1 MCGINGFYSKTNI
14 LKAKERIAKMN
25 LAINHR
31 GPDAQCFSEYDKN
44 VMLGHVRL
52 SIIDVRSVANQPM
65 FTNSKKW
72 GIVFNGEIYNFNEIK
87 QELNYSFIT
96 NSDTEVIIAA
106 VEEYGIDWFL
116 SKSNGMFAIALF
128 NYDEEKLYLIR
139 DRMGIKPFY
148 YFKDDEKII
157 FSSEI
162 KGILSSG
169 LIEPVFN
176 EAAIDEYLG
185 NRYIRAPYTFFK
197 NILQI
202 KPGSYLEINKDLSIT
217 EKKYWDLPKEFNTST
232 SFKEEEIIADF
243 DQELNKAIKYR
254 LISDVPLGTYLSGG
268 VDSSIITAI
277 TAINSEKK
285 INTYTIGFKELNEF
299 NYSKIIADKYNTN
312 HHEILMDKDE
322 YIDKWK
328 ELIKYKD
335 APLGVP
341 NEIPL
346 ALMSTKLK
354 EKITVVLSGEG
365 ADELLGGYGR
375 IFRLPFD
382 YENHITEESFY
393 DTFINNY
400 EYVPRA
406 LRDKVLNTSKE
417 YRKIF
422 DDQNI
427 ETFSKHSNEE
437 NIFRFFHKY
446 HVKGLLQRVDMTT
459 MQTSVEARVPFLDH
473 NLIEFSY
480 KKIPYSLKL
489 KWVNDTSKKEA
500 KFKIAKDYSE
510 VLDIPKYI
518 LRKLS
523 YKYLPKEIIER
534 KKVGFPVPLNNW
546 FSNLE
551 NLAKENLLESNWL
564 KKEAIEDLIF
574 KIKDEERAGQIL
586 WMFLNIEFFKDNYFN
601 KNWKWD

>member
-1 MCGINGFYSKTNI
+1 MCGINGFYSKTKI
-14 LKAKERIAKMN
+14 LKADKRISKMN

-31 GPDAQCFSEYDKN
+31 GPDAQCFSEYEKN
-44 VMLGHVRL
+44 IMLGHVRL
-52 SIIDVRSVANQPM
+52 SIIDVRSLANQPM

-72 GIVFNGEIYNFNEIK
+72 GIVFNGEIYNFKEIK
-87 QELNYSFIT
+87 KELKYSFKT

-106 VEEYGIDWFL
+106 VEEYGVDWFI
-116 SKSNGMFAIALF
+116 SKANGMFAIALF
-128 NYDEEKLYLIR
+128 NYDEEKLFLIR
-139 DRMGIKPFY
+139 DRMGIKPLY
-148 YFKDDEKII
+148 YYNDDEKII

-162 KGILSSG
+162 KGVLSSG
-169 LIEPVFN
+169 LLNPVFN

-197 NILQI
+197 NIYQV
-202 KPGSYLEINKDLSIT
+202 KPGFYLEIGKGLSIK
-217 EKKYWDLPKEFNTST
+217 ENKYWDLPEAFNISNSYKED
-232 SFKEEEIIADF
+232 KIVADF
-243 DQELNKAIKYR
+243 DQELNKAINYR

-299 NYSKIIADKYNTN
+299 KYSKIIANKYKTN

-328 ELIKYKD
+328 ELIRYKD

-382 YENHITEESFY
+382 YANHTKGKSFY
-393 DTFINNY
+393 DTFINAY

-406 LRDKVLNTSKE
+406 IRDKVLNSSTE
-417 YRKIF
+417 YRKVF
-422 DDQNI
+422 DEVNTK
-427 ETFSKHSNEE
+427 TFSNHSNEE
-437 NIFRFFHKY
+437 NVFRFFHKF

-480 KKIPYSLKL
+480 KNIPYDLKL
-489 KWVNDTSKKEA
+489 KWLNNAAKEEA
-500 KFKIAKDYSE
+500 KFKLAKEYSE

-518 LRKLS
+518 LRKIS

-546 FSNLE
+546 FTNLE
-551 NLAKENLLESNWL
+551 NLAKENLSDSKWL
-564 KKEAIEDLIF
+564 KKEALEELIL

-586 WMFLNIEFFKDNYFN
+586 WMFLNIEFFKNNYFE
-601 KNWKWD
+601 KTWKWD

>member
-1 MCGINGFYSKTNI
+1 MCGINGFYSKTRI
-14 LKAKERIAKMN
+14 LKADKRISKMN

-31 GPDAQCFSEYDKN
+31 GPDAQCFSEYEKN
-44 VMLGHVRL
+44 IMLGHVRL
-52 SIIDVRSVANQPM
+52 SIIDVRSLANQPM

-72 GIVFNGEIYNFNEIK
+72 GIVFNGEIYNFKEIK
-87 QELNYSFIT
+87 KELKYSFKT

-106 VEEYGIDWFL
+106 VEEYGVDWFI
-116 SKSNGMFAIALF
+116 SKANGMFAIALF
-128 NYDEEKLYLIR
+128 NYDEEKLFLIR
-139 DRMGIKPFY
+139 DRMGIKPLY
-148 YFKDDEKII
+148 YFNDDEKII

-162 KGILSSG
+162 KGVLSSG
-169 LIEPVFN
+169 LLNPVFN

-197 NILQI
+197 NIYQV
-202 KPGSYLEINKDLSIT
+202 KPGFYLEIGKDLSIK
-217 EKKYWDLPKEFNTST
+217 ENKYWDLPEAFNTSN
-232 SFKEEEIIADF
+232 SYKEDKIIADF
-243 DQELNKAIKYR
+243 DQELNKAVNYR

-277 TAINSEKK
+277 TVINSEKK

-299 NYSKIIADKYNTN
+299 KYSKIIANKYNTN

-328 ELIKYKD
+328 ELIRYKD

-382 YENHITEESFY
+382 YENHKKEKSFY
-393 DTFINNY
+393 DTFINAY

-406 LRDKVLNTSKE
+406 IRDKVLNSSTE
-417 YRKIF
+417 YRKVF
-422 DDQNI
+422 DEVN
-427 ETFSKHSNEE
+427 TKAFSNHSNEE
-437 NIFRFFHKY
+437 NVFRFFHKY

-480 KKIPYSLKL
+480 KNIPYDLKL
-489 KWVNDTSKKEA
+489 KWLNNTGKEEA
-500 KFKIAKDYSE
+500 KFKLAKDYSE

-518 LRKLS
+518 LRKIS

-546 FSNLE
+546 FTNLE
-551 NLAKENLLESNWL
+551 NLAKENLSNSKWL
-564 KKEAIEDLIF
+564 KKEALEELIL

-586 WMFLNIEFFKDNYFN
+586 WMFLNIEFFKNNYFE
-601 KNWKWD
+601 KTWKWD